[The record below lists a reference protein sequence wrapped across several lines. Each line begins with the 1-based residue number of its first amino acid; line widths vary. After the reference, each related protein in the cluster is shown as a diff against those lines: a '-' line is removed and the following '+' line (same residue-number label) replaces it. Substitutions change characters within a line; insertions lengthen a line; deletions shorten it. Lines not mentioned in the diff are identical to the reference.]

1 MNTLKKNFSKFATSL
16 IYIALGCAL
25 IFKPALVENA
35 FSTLLAAAAILIGI
49 LKLVGYLFT
58 NVQARIADDTN
69 GFAIGSSLILL
80 GLFVMMDST
89 MFVMLV
95 PFVLGFMIAFKGIE
109 GIQNLLNLQKLGV
122 PMAKGY
128 LIASIVIA
136 LFGILVMLN
145 PFSTRRIL
153 FSLLGVGL
161 LVSGLF
167 DLLADAFFTCKV
179 KTLASGASASDDNK
193 DNK

>member
-1 MNTLKKNFSKFATSL
+1 MTTLKKNFSKFATSL

-58 NVQARIADDTN
+58 NVQTRIADDTN

-80 GLFVMMDST
+80 GLFVLMDST
-89 MFVMLV
+89 MFIMLV

-109 GIQNLLNLQKLGV
+109 GIQNLLNLQKMGI

-179 KTLASGASASDDNK
+179 KTPASGSSASDDNK
-193 DNK
+193 

>member
-89 MFVMLV
+89 MFIMLV

-153 FSLLGVGL
+153 FSLLGIGL

-167 DLLADAFFTCKV
+167 DLIADAFFTCKI
-179 KTLASGASASDDNK
+179 KTPTSGSSASDDNK
-193 DNK
+193 

>member
-1 MNTLKKNFSKFATSL
+1 MTTLKKNFSKFATSL

-58 NVQARIADDTN
+58 NVQTRIADDTN

-80 GLFVMMDST
+80 GLFVLMDST
-89 MFVMLV
+89 MFIMLV

-109 GIQNLLNLQKLGV
+109 GIQNLLNLQKMGI

-161 LVSGLF
+161 LFSGLF

-179 KTLASGASASDDNK
+179 KTPASGSSASDDNK
-193 DNK
+193 

>member
-1 MNTLKKNFSKFATSL
+1 MTTLKKNFSKFATSL

-58 NVQARIADDTN
+58 NVQTRIADDTN

-80 GLFVMMDST
+80 GLFVLMDST
-89 MFVMLV
+89 MFIMLV

-109 GIQNLLNLQKLGV
+109 GIQNLLNLQKMGI

-128 LIASIVIA
+128 LVASIVIA

-145 PFSTRRIL
+145 PFSTRRIV

-179 KTLASGASASDDNK
+179 KTPASGSSASGDNK
-193 DNK
+193 

>member
-1 MNTLKKNFSKFATSL
+1 MTTLKKNFSKFATSL

-58 NVQARIADDTN
+58 NVQTRIADDTN

-80 GLFVMMDST
+80 GLFVLMDST
-89 MFVMLV
+89 MFIMLV

-109 GIQNLLNLQKLGV
+109 GIQNILNLQKMGI

-161 LVSGLF
+161 LFSGLF

-179 KTLASGASASDDNK
+179 KTPASGSSASDDNK
-193 DNK
+193 

>member
-95 PFVLGFMIAFKGIE
+95 PFILGFMIAFKGIE

-122 PMAKGY
+122 PIAKGY

-167 DLLADAFFTCKV
+167 DLLADAFFTCKI
-179 KTLASGASASDDNK
+179 KTPASGSSASDDNK
-193 DNK
+193 

>member
-1 MNTLKKNFSKFATSL
+1 MTTLKKNFSKFATSL

-58 NVQARIADDTN
+58 NVQTRIADDTN

-80 GLFVMMDST
+80 GLFVLMDST
-89 MFVMLV
+89 MFIMLV

-109 GIQNLLNLQKLGV
+109 GIQNLLNLQKMGI

-128 LIASIVIA
+128 LVASIVIA

-179 KTLASGASASDDNK
+179 KTPASGSSASGDNK
-193 DNK
+193 

>member
-179 KTLASGASASDDNK
+179 KTPASGASASDDNK